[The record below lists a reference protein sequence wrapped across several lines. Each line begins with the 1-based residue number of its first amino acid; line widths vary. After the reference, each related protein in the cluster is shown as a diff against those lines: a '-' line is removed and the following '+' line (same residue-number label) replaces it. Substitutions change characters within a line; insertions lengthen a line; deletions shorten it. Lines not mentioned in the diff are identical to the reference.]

1 MEFNAASAKGLLER
15 FDFATLF
22 VNELGWDR
30 HSAALSIEILGTPYA
45 LKAIAEK
52 RGMVAWHCE
61 APKGRSIPDRPTR
74 KKIER
79 QVAKTTLEHLI
90 IFTDANRAEQ
100 IWCWARREAGKPA
113 SVPEHFWYAASGNR
127 GFLQKLAAI
136 AFSLEEEESLTLV
149 DVTSRA
155 RAAFDV
161 ERVTKRFYDQF
172 KIEHKAF
179 LDFIS
184 GIADVADREW
194 YASLMLNR
202 LMFIYFMQR
211 KGFLNGE
218 RDYLRNRLERCQKEK
233 GRDKFYSFYSYFLLR
248 LFHEGLG
255 GKKRNPEL
263 EKLLG
268 RIPYL
273 NGGLFEPHP
282 IEEQYP
288 KIAIPDEAFA
298 RIFAYFDRY
307 QWHLDE
313 RPLRNDN
320 EINPDVLG
328 YIFEKY
334 INQKQM
340 GAYYTKED
348 ITEYISKNTIIPY
361 LFEAAEQKCLIAFAA
376 NGPVWSLLCENPDR
390 YIYAA
395 VKKGADLL
403 LPPEIEV
410 GIHDVSQRTEW
421 NKSAPPEYALPTEI
435 WREVVARRTRYEEL
449 RAKLAA
455 GEVSSINDLITYNL
469 DIRQFAQDV
478 LTYSEGPELLLA
490 FYESIEQIAV
500 LDPTCGS
507 GDFLFAS
514 LTILEPLYEACLDR
528 MKMLVE
534 ERDSLDQF
542 LGPSRRRKFPRI
554 ERFRAIL
561 QQVEKHSSRDYFILK
576 SIIINNLY
584 GVDIMEEATEI
595 CKLRLFLKLA
605 AQVKKFK
612 DIEPLPDIDFNV
624 RAGNTLVGF
633 ASYDEVKESI
643 ARKEQ
648 GKGARRGEVAFQS
661 KMDFDDTM
669 GRVEQRAKEVERG
682 FKDFRAMQTEFD
694 LAHWD
699 LAESKQQLLTKLDA
713 LNADLDEYLAAEYG
727 IDRLSF
733 KKKEDYDERFKQ
745 WQQTHQPFHW
755 FVQFYG
761 IMNRGGFD
769 VVIGNPPYAEYSKVT
784 SYNLLPGLYATRSC
798 GNLYTVVCERSY
810 KLLEELGHFGT
821 IVPISCVATDRM
833 EPLRSIWKT
842 RCLET
847 HISHYS
853 GDAHPSVLF
862 QGVKFRLSILLQHKG
877 KSPTTYSTQFQR
889 WLPQGRENLFSLVT
903 YVGVEPEFARLGLLP
918 KIATEKHAS
927 ILRKLCANQQ
937 NISDSINAMSLYRVY
952 CHRIV
957 AHFVKAF
964 DFVPHFQNA
973 RDGEKKSEDYKVFST
988 DSQNKRDALT
998 ALLNSS
1004 LFYAWFVSYS
1014 DVYHCGREIIL
1025 DFPCDITLL
1034 AEALGKELCE
1044 VKDHLMESLRK
1055 NSVRR

>member
-1 MEFNAASAKGLLER
+1 MTPDKQRIQRYLKA
-15 FDFATLF
+15 FDFKPLF
-22 VNELGWDR
+22 VDELGWD
-30 HSAALSIEILGTPYA
+30 Y
-45 LKAIAEK
+45 LKEPPLIVCSKEQSYTLRPLVEK
-52 RGMVAWHCE
+52 RGVKVYVCDPDAQGCVPDDTRMRQIDREVTKYAYEHIVIYVDAAKENQAWLWV
-61 APKGRSIPDRPTR
+61 KR
-74 KKIER
+74 
-79 QVAKTTLEHLI
+79 
-90 IFTDANRAEQ
+90 EQ
-100 IWCWARREAGKPA
+100 GKPLA
-113 SVPEHFWYAASGNR
+113 PRVNKIHKGQSGD
-127 GFLQKLAAI
+127 LLAQKLISI
-136 AFSLEEEESLTLV
+136 AFEFAEEERLTTHAV
-149 DVTSRA
+149 AGRVRQ
-155 RAAFDV
+155 AFDV
-161 ERVTKRFYDQF
+161 ERVTKKFYDRF
-172 KIEHKAF
+172 KAEHSKF
-179 LDFIS
+179 LSFIQ
-184 GIADVADREW
+184 GITSKGDREW
-194 YASLMLNR
+194 YTSLMLNR
-202 LMFIYFMQR
+202 LMFAYFIQR
-211 KGFLNGE
+211 QGFLDTNSTETLDG
-218 RDYLRNRLERCQKEK
+218 DAHYLRHRLERMQAEYS
-233 GRDKFYSFYSYFLLR
+233 RDSFYSFYRYFLLK
-248 LFHEGLG
+248 LFHDGLS
-255 GKKRNPEL
+255 RREHTPEL

-268 RIPYL
+268 KIPYL
-273 NGGLFEPHP
+273 NGGLFDIHQLERD
-282 IEEQYP
+282 YP
-288 KIAIPDEAFA
+288 DIQIPDEAFKA
-298 RIFAYFDRY
+298 IFDFFDEY
-307 QWHLDE
+307 DWHLDD
-313 RPLRNDN
+313 RPTKSGN

-507 GDFLFAS
+507 GAFLFAS

-769 VVIGNPPYAEYSKVT
+769 VVIGNPPYAEYDDKKFPYILRNFV
-784 SYNLLPGLYATRSC
+784 TRSC
-798 GNLYTVVCERSY
+798 ANLYTCVVERSHH
-810 KLLEELGHFGT
+810 LLAVQGYHGMIL
-821 IVPISCVATDRM
+821 
-833 EPLRSIWKT
+833 PLS
-842 RCLET
+842 
-847 HISHYS
+847 
-853 GDAHPSVLF
+853 A
-862 QGVKFRLSILLQHKG
+862 
-877 KSPTTYSTQFQR
+877 
-889 WLPQGRENLFSLVT
+889 
-903 YVGVEPEFARLGLLP
+903 
-918 KIATEKHAS
+918 
-927 ILRKLCANQQ
+927 
-937 NISDSINAMSLYRVY
+937 
-952 CHRIV
+952 
-957 AHFVKAF
+957 
-964 DFVPHFQNA
+964 
-973 RDGEKKSEDYKVFST
+973 FST
-988 DSQNKRDALT
+988 RNM
-998 ALLNSS
+998 
-1004 LFYAWFVSYS
+1004 
-1014 DVYHCGREIIL
+1014 I
-1025 DFPCDITLL
+1025 P
-1034 AEALGKELCE
+1034 
-1044 VKDHLMESLRK
+1044 
-1055 NSVRR
+1055 